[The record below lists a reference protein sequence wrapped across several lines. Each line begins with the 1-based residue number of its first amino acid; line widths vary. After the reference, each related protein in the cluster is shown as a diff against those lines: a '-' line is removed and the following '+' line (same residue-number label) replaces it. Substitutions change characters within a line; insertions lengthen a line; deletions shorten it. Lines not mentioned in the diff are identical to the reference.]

1 MKDLAIFGAG
11 GFGREIACII
21 KQINAIEQK
30 WNLIGFFDDN
40 ESLFGSSNEYGVV
53 LGNTE
58 VLNSWNKPLSIVIA
72 IGNPNILKNLSEK
85 INNQLIDF
93 PNIIAPN
100 ACIMDYDNIK
110 MGKGNVICP
119 NCLISCNVELGNFN
133 LINVMSQLGHDA
145 KMMNYNVVMPS
156 VNISGGVVVGN
167 CNLFGVKSF
176 IIQYKTIGNNVLITP
191 GSIMLRNGKDH
202 TTYMGNP
209 AKKIEL

>member
-21 KQINAIEQK
+21 KQINAMEPK

-40 ESLFGSSNEYGVV
+40 ESLLGSSNEYGVV

-72 IGNPNILKNLSEK
+72 IGNPNILRNVSEK

-119 NCLISCNVELGNFN
+119 NCLISCNVEFGNFN
-133 LINVMSQLGHDA
+133 LINVMSQLGHDT

-156 VNISGGVVVGN
+156 VNISGGVAVGN

>member
-21 KQINAIEQK
+21 KQINAIEPK

-40 ESLFGSSNEYGVV
+40 ESLLGSSNEYGVV

-72 IGNPNILKNLSEK
+72 IGNPNILRNVSEK

-133 LINVMSQLGHDA
+133 LINVMSQLGHDT

-176 IIQYKTIGNNVLITP
+176 IIQYKTIENNVLITP
-191 GSIMLRNGKDH
+191 GSIMLRNGKERNTDK
-202 TTYMGNP
+202 GNP

>member
-21 KQINAIEQK
+21 KQINAIEPK

-40 ESLFGSSNEYGVV
+40 ESLLGSSNEYGVV

-72 IGNPNILKNLSEK
+72 IRNPNILRNVSEK
-85 INNQLIDF
+85 INNQLIDL

-119 NCLISCNVELGNFN
+119 NCLISCNVELGDFN
-133 LINVMSQLGHDA
+133 LINVMSQLGHDT

-156 VNISGGVVVGN
+156 VNISGGVAVGN

>member
-21 KQINAIEQK
+21 KQINAIEPK

-40 ESLFGSSNEYGVV
+40 ESLLGSSNEYGVV

-72 IGNPNILKNLSEK
+72 IGNPNILRNVSEK

-119 NCLISCNVELGNFN
+119 NCLISCNVELGDFN
-133 LINVMSQLGHDA
+133 LINVMSQLGHDT

-156 VNISGGVVVGN
+156 VNISGGVAVGN

-176 IIQYKTIGNNVLITP
+176 IIQYKTIENNVLITP

>member
-21 KQINAIEQK
+21 KQINAIEPK

-40 ESLFGSSNEYGVV
+40 ESLLGSSNEYGVV

-72 IGNPNILKNLSEK
+72 IGNPNILRNVSEK

-119 NCLISCNVELGNFN
+119 NCLISCNVELGDFN
-133 LINVMSQLGHDA
+133 LINVMSQLGHDT

-176 IIQYKTIGNNVLITP
+176 IIQYKTIENNVLITP
-191 GSIMLRNGKDH
+191 GSIMLRNGKDN

>member
-21 KQINAIEQK
+21 KQINAIEPK

-40 ESLFGSSNEYGVV
+40 ESLLGSSNEYGVV

-72 IGNPNILKNLSEK
+72 IGNPNILRNVSEK

-119 NCLISCNVELGNFN
+119 NCLISCNVELGDFN
-133 LINVMSQLGHDA
+133 LINVMSQLGHDT

-156 VNISGGVVVGN
+156 VNISGGVAVGN

-191 GSIMLRNGKDH
+191 GSIMLRKGKDH

>member
-21 KQINAIEQK
+21 KQINAIEPK

-40 ESLFGSSNEYGVV
+40 ESLLGSSNEYGVV

-72 IGNPNILKNLSEK
+72 IGNPNILRNVSEK

-119 NCLISCNVELGNFN
+119 NCLISCNVELGDFN
-133 LINVMSQLGHDA
+133 LINVMSQLGHDT

-156 VNISGGVVVGN
+156 VNKSGGVAVGN

>member
-21 KQINAIEQK
+21 KQINAIEPK

-40 ESLFGSSNEYGVV
+40 ESLLGSSNEYGVV

-72 IGNPNILKNLSEK
+72 IGNPNILRNVSEK

-133 LINVMSQLGHDA
+133 LINVMSQLGHDT

-176 IIQYKTIGNNVLITP
+176 IIQYKTIENNVLITP

>member
-21 KQINAIEQK
+21 KQINAIEPK

-40 ESLFGSSNEYGVV
+40 ESLLGSSNEYGVV

-72 IGNPNILKNLSEK
+72 IGNPNILRNVSEK

-119 NCLISCNVELGNFN
+119 NCLISCNVELGDFN
-133 LINVMSQLGHDA
+133 LINVMSQLGHDT

-176 IIQYKTIGNNVLITP
+176 IIQYKTIENNVLITP

>member
-21 KQINAIEQK
+21 KQINAIEPK

-40 ESLFGSSNEYGVV
+40 ESLLGSSNEYGVV

-72 IGNPNILKNLSEK
+72 IGNPNILRNVSEK

-133 LINVMSQLGHDA
+133 LINVMSQLGHDT

-176 IIQYKTIGNNVLITP
+176 IIQYKTIENNVLITP
-191 GSIMLRNGKDH
+191 GSIMLRNGKDN